1 MSPHHHPKTFPLY
14 IRSPPLP
21 PSGKKAAEACVRS
34 ILSMPAVGKPDGK
47 ALQWEWGSWKYE
59 SAWCSPTLHTKQTER
74 DRFMKWVNANPTMNR
89 YNEMHVS
96 KAKLELIALT
106 VGMVIHDIEASQ
118 FATGDPDEEP
128 EDGSIP
134 PYVLQSCFGFESIE
148 DDLLPFCAKI
158 TKQIAELTRTPPPPH
173 RVTRKDTGSLKPKR
187 QPDAA
192 KEDDDD
198 ELPAPPKKTNK
209 RNRPPPKSAKHVDD
223 EDESGSGAD
232 EPPAKKRRSGGTS
245 EKKSGKGERSAAGEP
260 NKSGKGGGRKKGKP

>member
-21 PSGKKAAEACVRS
+21 PSGKKAAEACVQS

-47 ALQWEWGSWKYE
+47 ALQWEWGTWK
-59 SAWCSPTLHTKQTER
+59 
-74 DRFMKWVNANPTMNR
+74 

-148 DDLLPFCAKI
+148 DDLLPLCAKI

-173 RVTRKDTGSLKPKR
+173 RITRKTTGSLKPKKW
-187 QPDAA
+187 PDAA

-223 EDESGSGAD
+223 EDKSGSGAD
-232 EPPAKKRRSGGTS
+232 EPPTKKHRSGGTS
-245 EKKSGKGERSAAGEP
+245 EKKSGKGEGSTAGELK
-260 NKSGKGGGRKKGKP
+260 KSGNGGGRKKGKP